1 MPRSNSKSL
10 IQEIK
15 ADIICV
21 TPVKLQ
27 QSIAAMLNIY
37 ESRIRE
43 AVINEDPEFVWAK
56 KNIIM
61 VKSLIEIANSEKE
74 AIEIV
79 RIIKELR

>member
-27 QSIAAMLNIY
+27 QSIAEMLNIY